1 MSCAKTLLSYN
12 WQAGLE
18 KMMISIVKNFFSLRI
33 KDENIVIRR
42 GAIKNIAVHSA
53 IGRETIPRKKNK
65 LAKTKS
71 MPLNKWAKGLLVFSA
86 LRPPSKGKKRI
97 KGSDCQEYRL
107 SP

>member
-1 MSCAKTLLSYN
+1 MNKADILL
-12 WQAGLE
+12 AL
-18 KMMISIVKNFFSLRI
+18 IFSLRI
-33 KDENIVIRR
+33 KDENKVIRR

-71 MPLNKWAKGLLVFSA
+71 IPLNKCATGLLVFRD

-97 KGSDCQEYRL
+97 TVKIKAVIDLINIISCNG
-107 SP
+107 

>member
-1 MSCAKTLLSYN
+1 MIKADILL
-12 WQAGLE
+12 AL
-18 KMMISIVKNFFSLRI
+18 ILSLRI
-33 KDENIVIRR
+33 KDENKVIRR

-71 MPLNKWAKGLLVFSA
+71 MPLKRCATGLLVFNI

-97 KGSDCQEYRL
+97 KVKIKAVIDLIKIISCNG
-107 SP
+107 

>member
-1 MSCAKTLLSYN
+1 MIKADILLTL
-12 WQAGLE
+12 
-18 KMMISIVKNFFSLRI
+18 IFSLRI

-97 KGSDCQEYRL
+97 KVKINAVADLIKIISCNG
-107 SP
+107 

>member
-1 MSCAKTLLSYN
+1 MNKAESLL
-12 WQAGLE
+12 AL
-18 KMMISIVKNFFSLRI
+18 IFSLRI
-33 KDENIVIRR
+33 KDENKVIRR

-97 KGSDCQEYRL
+97 KVKINAVADLIKIISCNG
-107 SP
+107 

>member
-1 MSCAKTLLSYN
+1 MIRADILL
-12 WQAGLE
+12 AL
-18 KMMISIVKNFFSLRI
+18 IFSLRI

-97 KGSDCQEYRL
+97 KVKINAVADLIKIISCNG
-107 SP
+107 

>member
-1 MSCAKTLLSYN
+1 MNKADILL
-12 WQAGLE
+12 AL
-18 KMMISIVKNFFSLRI
+18 IFSLRI
-33 KDENIVIRR
+33 KDENKVIRR

-71 MPLNKWAKGLLVFSA
+71 IPLNKCAAGLLVFRD

-97 KGSDCQEYRL
+97 TVKIKAVIDLINIISCNG
-107 SP
+107 